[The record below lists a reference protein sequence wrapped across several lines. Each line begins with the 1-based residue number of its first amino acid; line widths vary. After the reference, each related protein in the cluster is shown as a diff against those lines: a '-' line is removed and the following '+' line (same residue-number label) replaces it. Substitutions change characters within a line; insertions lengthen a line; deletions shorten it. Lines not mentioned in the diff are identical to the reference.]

1 VHLPTRPLNGTTPL
15 LDSINAE
22 AEAKPQSAAEPAM
35 PPPHTPSQEEVQR
48 QIDEMAN
55 PSRPHQLINK
65 LPPAEAGPPAAPSP
79 ISTSPELQRS
89 MSQLD
94 QAIRELQERARQQAR
109 P

>member
-1 VHLPTRPLNGTTPL
+1 
-15 LDSINAE
+15 
-22 AEAKPQSAAEPAM
+22 M

-55 PSRPHQLINK
+55 PSRPHQLTYDEAIQEINK